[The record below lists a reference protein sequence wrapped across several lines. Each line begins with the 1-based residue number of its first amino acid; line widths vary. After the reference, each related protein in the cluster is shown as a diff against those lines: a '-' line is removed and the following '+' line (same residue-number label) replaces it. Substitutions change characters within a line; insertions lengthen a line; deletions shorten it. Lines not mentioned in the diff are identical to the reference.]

1 MEYESP
7 IKEGATT
14 YIIPIK
20 TSTYLHARYSSVVSG
35 SHTTPPADLFEF
47 TSYVA
52 NMASMYE
59 EYSKKWFNRQILS
72 IFFIKNLA
80 YDWNYREHEPYTTP
94 PKYESVPIEVQQI
107 WCPVKISVQLNK
119 FTIHWKLLNNHYNH
133 PPPESI
139 TPEDATTKKSV
150 EVPYSQNQIMM
161 VLQKTPRS
169 EYHRKIR
176 KARIILAASKV
187 RLQNLF
193 LRYTEKYGEL
203 GEDSDNE
210 SILTMDSEDE

>member
-1 MEYESP
+1 MEYDSP

-14 YIIPIK
+14 YTIPIG
-20 TSTYLHARYSSVVSG
+20 TSQYLNVKYPSVVSG

-47 TSYVA
+47 TSYIA

-80 YDWNYREHEPYTTP
+80 YDWNYMGHEPYKSP

-119 FTIHWKLLNNHYNH
+119 FTIHWKLLNSNYRH
-133 PPPESI
+133 PEPESI
-139 TPEDATTKKSV
+139 TPEDTTTKKSV
-150 EVPYSQNQIMM
+150 EVPYSKNQIMM
-161 VLQKTPRS
+161 VLNKTPRS

-176 KARIILAASKV
+176 KARLTLAASKV
-187 RLQNLF
+187 RFQNLL

-203 GEDSDNE
+203 DMDEDNE
-210 SILTMDSEDE
+210 SVLTMDSQDE